1 MKKWILLSWLIV
13 SYVTLCYSQ
22 DVELVL
28 QSGHGLQI
36 NDIEYSPD
44 GTKIATCSEDFTI
57 KIWEIAT
64 GKEMTT
70 MFGHTKA
77 VNDLAFAPDS
87 KTLVSVG
94 DDNKVIIWEVES
106 GKSLKVISDHK
117 NKVLGVD
124 YSLKG
129 DYFATC
135 GMDKVVLLHNVASG
149 KIKELYEFNSE
160 VNRVKFL
167 NSGDYLYAETDKL
180 LSKNAFFSIPQGK
193 MVTWI
198 PGGGATS
205 ISFDSEDKKFM
216 VGRVQYGTP
225 TISIIKDWNMIT
237 DWKKSKEPLWKSLY
251 PYNFQDTTGSFK
263 ILPWQKQ
270 DNYDINNVDTDIAK
284 GMGSEVALSV
294 FFSEDGKNDII
305 AANQFGEI
313 LWWKYDDIKFFPRTA
328 NPYAKLNEKMG
339 NMYATP
345 YKLIKAHRS
354 PILDAVS
361 SSDGK
366 YIFSSAEN
374 GEMKL
379 WDTDLMRNI
388 QTFTSGAVLP
398 MYAASFGADA
408 KTMILSTGLKDRHLI
423 ELSSMEII
431 ESFEM
436 EEIIERYAFS
446 NDRSKVLMGF
456 YNSSFFHLINM
467 KTKEVLRTFKGHLGE
482 ITSLSFSEDESNAI
496 STASEGKRI
505 TWSLSSGDIIN
516 NEVIGKAEIAS
527 AKNSSSLEINKIKTV
542 VTLNSDDGISELT
555 HLNKITSW
563 GYTPDEKYAF
573 TASMDGSIALW
584 NPKSGE
590 NVAKIMVTKDK
601 EVIAITP
608 DYYFLASK
616 NALKGI
622 AFKYNGRMYPFEQ
635 FDLQLNRPDI
645 VLERIGYADT
655 RLVRAYNAAFKKR
668 QAQLGIPDEGTI
680 NFNVP
685 IVDVDLARLPRSTSS
700 RNYKF
705 TVTGSDDKEEL
716 SSILVKVNGVPLS
729 QIKAEGK
736 QVTKEIN
743 VDLSTGD
750 NKVEVSLINSKGISS
765 LVQSFEVDYIN
776 DSPKRDLYLITVGVS
791 KYANQD
797 FNLTYAT
804 KDAGDI
810 NELLRSQSEM
820 FENIHHL
827 NYLDNQ
833 ATPENIAATKSK
845 LGQSKIDDYVIFF
858 FAGHGL
864 LDKNLDYYLGA
875 HNINFSNPSDGGL
888 SYESVQNL
896 MGNINARN
904 KLILI
909 DACHSGELEKQAV
922 TVSNTSSN
930 LGGKLSSRG
939 FTEVQERTGVERII
953 GFGNLFKF
961 MKSQF
966 ADLRENTGA
975 IVISSA
981 GGAEFAFESDK
992 WKNGVF
998 TFFLKQGLY
1007 TKEADLNGDGSIY
1020 ASELQ
1025 RYLSEKVYEAT
1036 DGKQRPTTRAE
1047 NLNYDM
1053 LLYK

>member
-1 MKKWILLSWLIV
+1 MKKWILLSLHILFYG
-13 SYVTLCYSQ
+13 SLCNGQ

-28 QSGHGLQI
+28 QAGHGLQI

-70 MFGHTKA
+70 LFGHTKA
-77 VNDLAFAPDS
+77 VNDLAFAPDA

-94 DDNKVIIWEVES
+94 DDNKVIIWDVAS
-106 GKSLKVISDHK
+106 GKSIKVIKEHK

-124 YSLKG
+124 YSPTG
-129 DYFATC
+129 EYFATC
-135 GMDKVVLLHNVASG
+135 GKDKTVLLHNASSG
-149 KIKELYEFNSE
+149 KIKELAEFKSE

-167 NSGDYLYAETDKL
+167 NSGNYLYTETDRL
-180 LSKNAFFSIPQGK
+180 LSKNAFFTIPQGK

-205 ISFDSEDKKFM
+205 ISFDAEDKKFM

-225 TISIIKDWNMIT
+225 SINIIKDWNKIS
-237 DWKKSKEPLWKSLY
+237 DWKKSREPLWKSLY
-251 PYNFQDTTGSFK
+251 PYNFQDTAGDFRILKKKDNFDISKSETDVVRGGGVEGS
-263 ILPWQKQ
+263 L
-270 DNYDINNVDTDIAK
+270 A
-284 GMGSEVALSV
+284 S
-294 FFSEDGKNDII
+294 FFSKDGKEDIV
-305 AANQFGEI
+305 AANQFGD
-313 LWWKYDDIKFFPRTA
+313 LLFWKYDDIKFYPRTA
-328 NPYAKLNEKMG
+328 NPYAKLSEKMD

-345 YKLIKAHRS
+345 YKSIKAHRA

-361 SSDGK
+361 SEDGK
-366 YIFSSAEN
+366 YIFTSADN

-379 WDTDLMRNI
+379 WDVDLMRNV
-388 QTFTSGAVLP
+388 QTFTSGVILP
-398 MYAASFGADA
+398 MYAVAFGGDA
-408 KTMILSTGLKDRHLI
+408 QTMILSTGLKDRYMI
-423 ELSSMEII
+423 ELSSMELI
-431 ESFEM
+431 EYFET

-446 NDRSKVLMGF
+446 GDRSKALMSF
-456 YNSSFFHLINM
+456 YNSSYFHLIDM
-467 KTKEVLRTFKGHLGE
+467 KTKEIERTFKGHLGE

-496 STASEGKRI
+496 STATEGKRI
-505 TWSLSSGDIIN
+505 TWSLTSGDIVN
-516 NEVIGKAEIAS
+516 NEVIAKKEIAS
-527 AKNSSSLEINKIKTV
+527 VKNNSSLEINRKKTV
-542 VTLNSDDGISELT
+542 VTLSSGVGTSELT

-563 GYTPDEKYAF
+563 GYTPDEKYAY

-584 NPKSGE
+584 DPASGK
-590 NVAKIMVTKDK
+590 NVAKIMVTRDK
-601 EVIAITP
+601 EVIAVTP
-608 DYYFLASK
+608 DYYFMASK

-622 AFKYNGRMYPFEQ
+622 AFKHKGKMYPFEQ
-635 FDLQLNRPDI
+635 FDYQFNRPDI
-645 VLERIGYADT
+645 VLDRIGYADS
-655 RLVRAYNAAFKKR
+655 RLIRAYNVAFQKR
-668 QAQLGIPDEGTI
+668 QEQLGIPHEGI
-680 NFNVP
+680 LDFNAP
-685 IVDVDLARLPRSTSS
+685 IVDVDLVSLPRSTSI
-700 RNYKF
+700 RKYKF
-705 TVTGSDDKEEL
+705 TVTGSDNQEEL
-716 SSILVKVNGVPLS
+716 SSIFVKINGVPLPHMKIS
-729 QIKAEGK
+729 GK
-736 QVTKEIN
+736 QITREIEVN
-743 VDLSTGD
+743 LSTGD
-750 NKVEVSLINSKGISS
+750 NKVEVSLINVKGVSS
-765 LVQSFEVDYIN
+765 LVQSFEVDYVN
-776 DSPKRDLYLITVGVS
+776 DSPKRDLYLVTVGVS

-810 NELLRSQSEM
+810 NDLLRSQSEM

-827 NYLDNQ
+827 NYLDHQ
-833 ATPENIAATKSK
+833 ATPENIATAKSK
-845 LGQSKIDDYVIFF
+845 LSESKIDDYVIFF

-864 LDKNLDYYLGA
+864 LDKELNYYLGA
-875 HNINFSNPSDGGL
+875 HNIDFSNPSDGGL
-888 SYESVQNL
+888 AYESVEGL
-896 MGNINARN
+896 MSNIKARN
-904 KLILI
+904 KLILM

-922 TVSNTSSN
+922 TITNSSTS
-930 LGGKLSSRG
+930 LGGKLSARG
-939 FTEVQERTGVERII
+939 FTQVHERTGVHRII

-966 ADLRENTGA
+966 ADLRESTGA

-981 GGAEFAFESDK
+981 GGAEFAWESDK

-1025 RYLSEKVYEAT
+1025 KYLSEKVHEAT
-1036 DGKQRPTTRAE
+1036 DGKQRPTTRIE

>member
-1 MKKWILLSWLIV
+1 MKKWILLSYLII
-13 SYVTLCYSQ
+13 SRFSPCFSQ
-22 DVELVL
+22 DIELVL
-28 QSGHGLQI
+28 QAGHGLEI

-44 GTKIATCSEDFTI
+44 GTKIATCSEDYTI

-77 VNDLAFAPDS
+77 VNDLAFSPDS
-87 KTLVSVG
+87 KALVSVG
-94 DDNKVIIWEVES
+94 DDRKVIIWDVET
-106 GKSLKVISDHK
+106 GKSLKVISEHK

-124 YSLKG
+124 YSPTG
-129 DYFATC
+129 EYFATC
-135 GMDKVVLLHNVASG
+135 GTDKVVLLHNVSTG

-167 NSGDYLYAETDKL
+167 NSGDVLYTETDKL
-180 LSKNAFFSIPQGK
+180 LSKNAFFTIPQGK
-193 MVTWI
+193 MLTWI

-216 VGRVQYGTP
+216 IGRVVYGT
-225 TISIIKDWNMIT
+225 SSVNIIKDWNMIT

-251 PYNFQDTTGSFK
+251 PYNFQDTTGDFRVLK
-263 ILPWQKQ
+263 QK
-270 DNYDINNVDTDIAK
+270 DNFDMSKSETDAVRGGGVEIGLTA
-284 GMGSEVALSV
+284 
-294 FFSEDGKNDII
+294 FFSKDGKDDVI
-305 AANQFGEI
+305 AANQFGEL

-328 NPYAKLNEKMG
+328 NPYAKLDEKMG
-339 NMYATP
+339 NMYVTP
-345 YKLIKAHRS
+345 YKFIKAHKA
-354 PILDAVS
+354 PILHAVS
-361 SSDGK
+361 SKDGN
-366 YIFSSAEN
+366 YIFTSADN

-379 WDTDLMRNI
+379 WDTNLMRNI

-398 MYAASFGADA
+398 MYAAAFGGDA

-423 ELSSMEII
+423 DLTSMEMI

-436 EEIIERYAFS
+436 EEIIERYAF
-446 NDRSKVLMGF
+446 NKDRSKALMGF
-456 YNSSFFHLINM
+456 YNSSYFHLIDM
-467 KTKEVLRTFKGHLGE
+467 QTKEILRTFKGHLGE
-482 ITSLSFSEDESNAI
+482 ITSLSFSEDESSAI
-496 STASEGKRI
+496 STATEGKRI
-505 TWSLSSGDIIN
+505 TWNLSSGEILN
-516 NEVIGKAEIAS
+516 NEVIGKSEIAS
-527 AKNSSSLEINKIKTV
+527 AKNNSSLEINKDKTV
-542 VTLNSDDGISELT
+542 VNLKSDKGTSELT

-584 NPKSGE
+584 NPISGE
-590 NVAKIMVTKDK
+590 NVAKIMVTREK

-608 DYYFLASK
+608 DYYFMASK

-622 AFKYNGRMYPFEQ
+622 AFKYQGKMYPFEQ
-635 FDLQLNRPDI
+635 FDFQLNRPDI
-645 VLERIGYADT
+645 VLEKIGYADS
-655 RLVRAYNAAFKKR
+655 RLIRAYNIAFKKR
-668 QAQLGIPDEGTI
+668 QTQLGVPDEGTM

-685 IVDVDLARLPRSTSS
+685 KVDVNLIDLPRSTSS
-700 RNYKF
+700 RSYKF
-705 TVTGSDDKEEL
+705 SVTGSDEKEEL
-716 SSILVKVNGVPLS
+716 SSLLVKVNGVPLP
-729 QIKAEGK
+729 QIKVSGK
-736 QVTKEIN
+736 QITKEIA
-743 VDLSTGD
+743 VELSTGD
-750 NKVEVSLINSKGISS
+750 NTVEVSLINSKGISS
-765 LVQSFEVDYIN
+765 LVQSFEVNYIN
-776 DSPKRDLYLITVGVS
+776 ESPKRDLYIITVGVS

-810 NELLRSQSEM
+810 KELLSAQSEM

-827 NYLDNQ
+827 NFLDNQ
-833 ATPENIAATKSK
+833 ATPENITATKSK
-845 LGQSKIDDYVIFF
+845 LNQSKIDDYVIFF

-864 LDKNLDYYLGA
+864 LDKNLNYYLGA
-875 HNINFSNPSDGGL
+875 HNIDFSNPSSGGL
-888 SYESVQNL
+888 AYESVQDL
-896 MGNINARN
+896 LSNIKARN

-909 DACHSGELEKQAV
+909 DACHSGELENQSV
-922 TVSNTSSN
+922 TVSNSSIKPE
-930 LGGKLSSRG
+930 GKLSSRG
-939 FTEVQERTGVERII
+939 FMQVQERTGVQRII
-953 GFGNLFKF
+953 GFGNLFNF

-966 ADLRENTGA
+966 ADLRENTGT

-1007 TKEADLNGDGSIY
+1007 SKEADLDGDGSIY

-1025 RYLSEKVYEAT
+1025 QYLSEKVYDAT
-1036 DGKQRPTTRAE
+1036 DGKQCPTTRVE